1 MPRPDHL
8 TSMLEM
14 ALLMGQA
21 IAHLRTPYGERL
33 QLRIG
38 IDSGPV
44 VAGVIGHR
52 KFSYDLWGD
61 TVNRASRMESH
72 GLPGR
77 VHVTERVALLALHQF
92 EFEARAPIEVKG
104 KGAMST
110 YLLVGPRAG
119 ALLR

>member
-8 TSMLEM
+8 SSVLEM

-21 IAHLRTPYGERL
+21 VAHVRTPYGERL

-44 VAGVIGHR
+44 VAGVIGRR

-61 TVNRASRMESH
+61 TVNSASRMESH

-77 VHVTERVALLALHQF
+77 VHVTERVALLAHHQF

-104 KGAMST
+104 KGTMST
-110 YLLVGPRAG
+110 YFLIGPRSG
-119 ALLR
+119 V